1 MSASAHPWGGPWL
14 CQPNLSWSLEVP
26 ALQPNGCLGCS
37 LGTPGAA
44 CLLPKPSGCL
54 SLSLGC
60 PWLCPPSLGTLG
72 GVRVPPGPL
81 GGCGVVW
88 GYHLGVLLTAVLRV
102 GRRRAGGDPGLHPEA
117 AVRGA
122 ARAAPVPAKR
132 SHRETEARGRGHS
145 LHPPKPHYIL
155 TSGDGGPPTHCWSPR
170 GHLGEGS
177 GCWGTAR
184 GDRGGGGPGV
194 ELASVGGAGDCAPPC
209 LRLAWGE
216 REGWGMAQEPPWPWC
231 SCPLATSTC
240 CPTPG
245 EL

>member
-122 ARAAPVPAKR
+122 ARAAPVPL
-132 SHRETEARGRGHS
+132 GMGV
-145 LHPPKPHYIL
+145 L
-155 TSGDGGPPTHCWSPR
+155 PPTAGVRGDTLGRAVGAGEQPEGTGVVVVLVWNWRVWGGQGTVPPLALGWPAVPPR
-170 GHLGEGS
+170 GSSDLPR
-177 GCWGTAR
+177 A
-184 GDRGGGGPGV
+184 
-194 ELASVGGAGDCAPPC
+194 
-209 LRLAWGE
+209 
-216 REGWGMAQEPPWPWC
+216 
-231 SCPLATSTC
+231 
-240 CPTPG
+240 PTPCP
-245 EL
+245 